1 MQISRHPTK
10 YHLSNIIYIW
20 FKFLKHLYLGDKIT
34 KMSDK
39 RQKSA
44 LPAILFGEKNV
55 KKAGYIDDY
64 IFACEIE
71 GEDHITYSKP
81 RHPRYHLVI
90 IVMRGYINLVIN
102 GERFSFGENTYIN
115 LPIWCEIYD
124 IEYGDN
130 FHAMA
135 TATDRSI
142 VEDIFRNRNP
152 FPPDFKF
159 RIDHG
164 LGGQI
169 MDRKDLDILCK
180 DIRNMID
187 SLSNK
192 NHRFAEEIN
201 YAYFYILLTDMADM
215 VWRKYGRYTPM
226 RHSEMRRADGILKEF
241 SELLVQNIKTETS
254 VGFYA
259 EKLCISKQ
267 YLSLIVKE
275 KLHVTVGTVMA
286 SMRVEIA
293 ARLLRD
299 PELTI
304 QQVAEEMSFSDQSSF
319 GKFFRK
325 HTGLSPLKYRQN
337 IKKTL
342 LTLRPKEV
350 HNPAI
355 RDFA

>member
-1 MQISRHPTK
+1 
-10 YHLSNIIYIW
+10 
-20 FKFLKHLYLGDKIT
+20 
-34 KMSDK
+34 MSDK
-39 RQKSA
+39 RQKST
-44 LPAILFGEKNV
+44 LPAILFSEKNV
-55 KKAGYIDDY
+55 FKKGYIDDY
-64 IFACEIE
+64 IFAAEIR
-71 GEDHITYSKP
+71 GEDHIIWSKP
-81 RHPRYHLVI
+81 RKPKYHLVI
-90 IVMRGYINLVIN
+90 IVIEGYLKMVIN
-102 GERFSFGENTYIN
+102 GEKFHFGKRTYIN
-115 LPIWCEIYD
+115 LPTWSDIYE
-124 IEYGDN
+124 IEYGDG
-130 FHAMA
+130 FQAMT
-135 TATDRSI
+135 TATDRSV

-159 RIDHG
+159 RIDPG

-169 MDRKDLDILCK
+169 MAKSDLDILCK

-192 NHRFAEEIN
+192 SHYFAEEVN

-215 VWRKYGRYTPM
+215 VWRRYGRYEPM
-226 RHSEMRRADGILKEF
+226 HHTEMRRADGILKEF

-275 KLHVTVGTVMA
+275 KLHVTIGTVMA
-286 SMRVEIA
+286 SMRIEMA
-293 ARLLRD
+293 ARMLRD

-304 QQVAEEMSFSDQSSF
+304 QEVAEAMSFSDQSSF
-319 GKFFRK
+319 VKFFKK

-337 IKKTL
+337 LKKTL

-350 HNPAI
+350 LSPEI
-355 RDFA
+355 RNLG

>member
-1 MQISRHPTK
+1 
-10 YHLSNIIYIW
+10 
-20 FKFLKHLYLGDKIT
+20 
-34 KMSDK
+34 MSEK
-39 RQKSA
+39 RQKGA
-44 LPAILFGEKNV
+44 LPAILFSEKNV
-55 KKAGYIDDY
+55 HKKGYIDDY
-64 IFACEIE
+64 IFAAEIK
-71 GEDHITYSKP
+71 GEDHIIWAKP
-81 RHPRYHLVI
+81 RKPKYHLVI
-90 IVMRGYINLVIN
+90 IVIEGEINMVIN
-102 GERFSFGENTYIN
+102 GEKFRFGKRTYIN
-115 LPIWCEIYD
+115 LPTWSDIYEIK
-124 IEYGDN
+124 YGKG
-130 FHAMA
+130 FHAMT
-135 TATDRSI
+135 TATDRNV

-169 MDRKDLDILCK
+169 MEKNDLDILCK

-187 SLSNK
+187 SLSNR
-192 NHRFAEEIN
+192 NHHFAEEIN

-325 HTGLSPLKYRQN
+325 HTGLSPLKYRHN
-337 IKKTL
+337 IRKTL
-342 LTLRPKEV
+342 LTLRPKAV
-350 HNPAI
+350 LNPAI